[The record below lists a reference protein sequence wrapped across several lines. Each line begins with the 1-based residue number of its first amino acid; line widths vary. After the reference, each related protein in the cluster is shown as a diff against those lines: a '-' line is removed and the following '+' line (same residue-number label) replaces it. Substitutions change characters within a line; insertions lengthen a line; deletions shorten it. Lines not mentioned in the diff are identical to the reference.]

1 MPALSFQTAIQP
13 SMRGES
19 VRMTLRWKLPS
30 GSFSSLCV
38 LLKGVSLRLRAV
50 TAFVKRK
57 ESSTLRPVRVVEVAR
72 VDVGVERKVLR
83 TLGLKFGDAGL
94 REAVKREVAH
104 VLIAVEHADE
114 VEANVL
120 LHEAERGDEAFDL
133 LA

>member
-1 MPALSFQTAIQP
+1 M
-13 SMRGES
+13 
-19 VRMTLRWKLPS
+19 
-30 GSFSSLCV
+30 
-38 LLKGVSLRLRAV
+38 
-50 TAFVKRK
+50 
-57 ESSTLRPVRVVEVAR
+57 AR

>member
-1 MPALSFQTAIQP
+1 MPLPMTGVRVSSEMPALSFQTAIQP

-57 ESSTLRPVRVVEVAR
+57 ESSTLRLEPSE
-72 VDVGVERKVLR
+72 
-83 TLGLKFGDAGL
+83 
-94 REAVKREVAH
+94 
-104 VLIAVEHADE
+104 
-114 VEANVL
+114 
-120 LHEAERGDEAFDL
+120 
-133 LA
+133 

>member
-1 MPALSFQTAIQP
+1 
-13 SMRGES
+13 
-19 VRMTLRWKLPS
+19 MTLRWKLPS

-38 LLKGVSLRLRAV
+38 LLKGVSFEVEGRHGVREAEGELDLAARA
-50 TAFVKRK
+50 
-57 ESSTLRPVRVVEVAR
+57 VRVVEVAR